1 MTGLFAAIAKRG
13 VTSISIRSDLID
25 ESVKASYDRLLER
38 APELGLNIRFAVRQ
52 NSSGESSTV
61 HEAIASAG
69 LRNIISIDN
78 PEFQHIR
85 LQPTKLEQIIN
96 LDELPGGASL
106 YYDLAEAF
114 LSHYNEGMAAVG

>member
-1 MTGLFAAIAKRG
+1 MTGLFAAIRKRG

-25 ESVKASYDRLLER
+25 ESVKASYDRLVER
-38 APELGLNIRFAVRQ
+38 APELGLNIRFAVQQ

-85 LQPTKLEQIIN
+85 LQPRKLEQIIN
-96 LDELPGGASL
+96 LDDLPGGAAL
-106 YYDLAEAF
+106 YFDLADTF
-114 LSHYNEGMAAVG
+114 LSHYNEGIAAVG